1 MTTHGDPLSAGIVI
15 IRETEAGRRYLLLR
29 AWNHWDFPKGKVEE
43 GETPLE
49 AARREVEEETTITE
63 LSFDWGERYR
73 ETGPY
78 NRGKI
83 ARYYLARTETET
95 VHLPVV
101 EELGRPEHAEYRW
114 VTLAEA
120 WQLASPRVRQI
131 LRWVARETRD
141 RLPRAARRGP
151 GRRSG
156 RRSEKKKSPASRREP
171 RSEQ

>member
-15 IRETEAGRRYLLLR
+15 IRETGKGRRYLLLR

-43 GETPLE
+43 GETPME
-49 AARREVEEETTITE
+49 AALREVAEETTITE
-63 LSFDWGERYR
+63 LRFDWGEVYR

-83 ARYYLARTETET
+83 ARYYLARTDTEN

-101 EELGRPEHAEYRW
+101 PELGRPEHAEYRW
-114 VTLAEA
+114 VDMEEA
-120 WQLASPRVRQI
+120 WELSSPRVRQI
-131 LRWVARETRD
+131 LRWVAKETGD

-151 GRRSG
+151 GRRPRRR
-156 RRSEKKKSPASRREP
+156 RRSGPDRGASG
-171 RSEQ
+171 